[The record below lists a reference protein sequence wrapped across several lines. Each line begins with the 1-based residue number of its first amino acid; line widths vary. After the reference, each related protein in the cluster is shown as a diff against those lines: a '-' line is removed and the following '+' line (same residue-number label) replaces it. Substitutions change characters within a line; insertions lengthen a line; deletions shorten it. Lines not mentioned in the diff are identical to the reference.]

1 MFNAAKIT
9 NIHSPKTPCTNQTSY
24 QLQRRN
30 DLVRELRNDRM
41 SRINQQKQKIIV
53 KPSQSNTINFQ
64 EQQQIILQNKQ
75 HLDQVQQ
82 NQLLDKIASANQQIS
97 ANLIKQN
104 KVKQSYIQHK
114 QNLIN
119 ERQSQI
125 QALRYEQNQEQE
137 WERIHVLAADREQ
150 RIQIMNEAVTD
161 FYVKKLQK
169 EKTEQKLN
177 KVIQKKNEIVQK
189 EMEKC
194 QLKIEKQN
202 KQRTFHVNQKPLQTL
217 AVQIIDAKIPPTIT
231 NLKTIGA
238 EVLSRVRGEAKEG
251 RPRSAQVQTE
261 KSFGKIK
268 QEPEGFVAIED

>member
-41 SRINQQKQKIIV
+41 SRINQQKQKIMV

-64 EQQQIILQNKQ
+64 EQQQVILQNKQ
-75 HLDQVQQ
+75 HLDQVQH
-82 NQLLDKIASANQQIS
+82 NQLLEKIASANQQIS
-97 ANLIKQN
+97 ANLTKQSQ
-104 KVKQSYIQHK
+104 VKQSYIQLK
-114 QNLIN
+114 QNLMN
-119 ERQSQI
+119 QRKSQI
-125 QALRYEQNQEQE
+125 IALRYEQNQERE

-150 RIQIMNEAVTD
+150 RIQIMNGAITD
-161 FYVKKLQK
+161 FYDKKQMK
-169 EKTEQKLN
+169 EKTEQKQQ
-177 KVIQKKNEIVQK
+177 KVIQKKNEIVKK

-194 QLKIEKQN
+194 QLKIEQQN
-202 KQRTFHVNQKPLQTL
+202 KQIIYTKCQKPLQTL
-217 AVQIIDAKIPPTIT
+217 AIQTIDAKIPPTVKD
-231 NLKTIGA
+231 LKTIGA
-238 EVLSRVRGEAKEG
+238 EVLSRVRGEAKEC

-261 KSFGKIK
+261 KSFGLVK

>member
-97 ANLIKQN
+97 ANLTKQS

-114 QNLIN
+114 QNLFN
-119 ERQSQI
+119 QRNSQI

-150 RIQIMNEAVTD
+150 RIQVMNEAVTD

-194 QLKIEKQN
+194 IQQIEKQN

-217 AVQIIDAKIPPTIT
+217 AVKTIDAKIPPTVRAEEYWSGSIEQGQRT
-231 NLKTIGA
+231 GQRGQAEERAGA
-238 EVLSRVRGEAKEG
+238 DGEKH
-251 RPRSAQVQTE
+251 
-261 KSFGKIK
+261 
-268 QEPEGFVAIED
+268 